1 MIFLKGQC
9 EMVML
14 GEDIPKQ
21 LKSNGMLQCY
31 PGMEESDDEDL
42 DALAE
47 SYDIQMGTSFF
58 LKIKIKKYFFFLKNK
73 NISFYYYI
81 EINIKKSFK
90 FGINIYALDI

>member
-1 MIFLKGQC
+1 
-9 EMVML
+9 MVML

-47 SYDIQMGTSFF
+47 SYDVQMGNFPSNNLFVLCQTSNIF
-58 LKIKIKKYFFFLKNK
+58 LCRLCRH
-73 NISFYYYI
+73 
-81 EINIKKSFK
+81 
-90 FGINIYALDI
+90 GI

>member
-1 MIFLKGQC
+1 MIFFKGQC

-47 SYDIQMGTSFF
+47 SYDIQMGTFFF
-58 LKIKIKKYFFFLKNK
+58 LKIKKYFFFMKNK

-90 FGINIYALDI
+90 FEINIYALDI